1 MFKKVRVTRIALL
14 MVVALMF
21 TGCFGLFKVP
31 EPSFEVTGVE
41 DGEVYTEPV
50 TPVINAGKG
59 TTLTITLND
68 EEFASGTEITEPG
81 TYELIIVGENKKGET
96 VSDTINFTISEYP
109 KIAVTGVEDGKQYIG
124 SVTPEIATDDET
136 DTVEITLNDEPYTSG
151 TEITAPGIYKL
162 VVEATNT
169 QENKSTVSLTFSVYD
184 GKKLTIDENMTGIS
198 HEKGTSVEINED
210 AEFIKTGERSIKFV
224 NQADTKSCLRIQR
237 SPHPDWPA
245 DWTQFERMSFW
256 IYFDDVDSLNN
267 VEYILSTPAG
277 EKKKSWAK
285 DDLVN
290 GWNYC
295 EVNIPELAGDDLDK
309 LVNMDDVSD
318 NKGSYFLDIAVR
330 TPENVITVYFDD
342 FIFWCPLPTE

>member
-41 DGEVYTEPV
+41 DGKVYSEPV
-50 TPVINAGKG
+50 TPIITPGKG

-68 EEFASGTEITEPG
+68 DEFASKTEITEPG
-81 TYELIIVGENKKGET
+81 TYELVIVGENKKGET
-96 VSDTINFTISEYP
+96 VSETINFTISEYP
-109 KIAVTGVEDGKQYIG
+109 IIAVTGVEDKEQYIG
-124 SVTPEIATDDET
+124 SVTPEITTDGEN
-136 DTVEITLNDEPYTSG
+136 DTIEITLNDEPYTSG

-162 VVEATNT
+162 VVEATNA

-184 GKKLTIDENMTGIS
+184 GIELAIGESITPGFGSD
-198 HEKGTSVEINED
+198 KGTIEINED

-267 VEYILSTPAG
+267 VEYILTTPAG

-309 LVNMDDVSD
+309 LVNMDDAPG